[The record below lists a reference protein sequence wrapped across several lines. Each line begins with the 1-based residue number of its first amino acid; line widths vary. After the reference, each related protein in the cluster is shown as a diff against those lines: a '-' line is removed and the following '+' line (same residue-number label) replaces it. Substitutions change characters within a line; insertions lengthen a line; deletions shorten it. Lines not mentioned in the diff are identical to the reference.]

1 MLAVLLATTAANA
14 QQSFHPKTV
23 VVDPEEGVPGYKRKF
38 LPPDGWMSPDD
49 RRILAISRA
58 TIEEAK
64 RVMPPPP
71 PAPVP
76 ERIVIT
82 YGGGGLVDEHNGRF
96 YNYRNAGNAVEIRGP
111 CLSACTLITAHIPKE
126 RLCFAAGAYL
136 AFHAARSVE
145 KHENMPLT
153 TGVMYRQQ
161 PPEIRNWID
170 RTGGWEN
177 LPLDGFWYLRDRELW
192 EMGYPRCK

>member
-1 MLAVLLATTAANA
+1 VAVVKAAIAAGVYAVLGISVALGQSSTHYKTWPEALRQAA
-14 QQSFHPKTV
+14 PI
-23 VVDPEEGVPGYKRKF
+23 PPGWREIVSKP
-38 LPPDGWMSPDD
+38 LPPEG
-49 RRILAISRA
+49 R
-58 TIEEAK
+58 
-64 RVMPPPP
+64 
-71 PAPVP
+71 P

-82 YGGGGLVDEHNGRF
+82 YGGGGLVNEHTEKF
-96 YNYRNAGNAVEIRGP
+96 YGYRTAGNAVEIRGP

-126 RLCFAAGAYL
+126 QLCFAAGAYL

-145 KHENMPLT
+145 KGENMPLT

-161 PPEIRNWID
+161 PPEIRSWID

-192 EMGYPRCK
+192 AMGYPKCI